1 MAKIINTSQ
10 FRGSVE
16 ENQGVVVVDFFAT
29 WCGPC
34 NVMSPIVDE
43 IAQKYDNDVRVAK
56 VDIDENEELAEENDI
71 GVVPTII
78 FYKNGSELGRLSGV
92 RQIEELEK
100 VIMANKKQ

>member
-34 NVMSPIVDE
+34 KMLAPIVDE
-43 IAQKYDNDVRVAK
+43 IAQENDDIKVAK
-56 VDIDENEELAEENDI
+56 VNVDENPNIALDYKVMSIPTLVVIKGGKEVSRSV
-71 GVVPTII
+71 GVVDKKEIL
-78 FYKNGSELGRLSGV
+78 EMLS
-92 RQIEELEK
+92 K
-100 VIMANKKQ
+100 